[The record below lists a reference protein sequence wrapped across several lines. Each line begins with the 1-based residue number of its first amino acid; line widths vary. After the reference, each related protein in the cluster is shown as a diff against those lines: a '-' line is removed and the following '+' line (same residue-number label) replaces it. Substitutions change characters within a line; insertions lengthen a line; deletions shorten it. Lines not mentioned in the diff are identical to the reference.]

1 VEALCTLLEHDLATK
16 PHIANLQRDIAAT
29 SQGNST
35 IHRKLEKRDLYFESG
50 ALECRVSDADGKI
63 RFLHAS
69 GESERSK
76 LVPQF
81 PKQIITWPLKLNM
94 DAGFPNIS
102 LMASTNPSG
111 EPFRA

>member
-1 VEALCTLLEHDLATK
+1 M
-16 PHIANLQRDIAAT
+16 
-29 SQGNST
+29 
-35 IHRKLEKRDLYFESG
+35 
-50 ALECRVSDADGKI
+50 ECRVSDAAGKI

-94 DAGFPNIS
+94 DSGFLNTS